1 MLEDIDHDGTAEI
14 VLEGRG
20 YDRTAVNGAALLR
33 WQKDNYRIWWPN
45 WLSLPYVMYAQM
57 TDVDGDGSK
66 EIVAILDQENSPL
79 DGSWGYGS
87 LLRANGSWLTRW
99 RNPWPEM
106 RWAPQPF
113 QGSWPIPGEQISS
126 WTIQIGQLG
135 AVIGIARLAVVKA

>member
-66 EIVAILDQENSPL
+66 EIVAILD
-79 DGSWGYGS
+79 
-87 LLRANGSWLTRW
+87 
-99 RNPWPEM
+99 
-106 RWAPQPF
+106 
-113 QGSWPIPGEQISS
+113 PGKQSARRE
-126 WTIQIGQLG
+126 LG
-135 AVIGIARLAVVKA
+135 IWKLVEGEWKLVDKVA